1 MEEFRVNYKRTN
13 RRITVAL
20 AIIFISI
27 LIVRTYIPAG
37 ANPMHEKIMSF
48 VEGFV
53 GGILLVAIFYFAGT
67 LSALKDENK
76 LRLLYNKAMDERQQL
91 IRDKAGIPL
100 LNIAVVILL
109 AAGVIAG
116 YFEAVVSY
124 TLLAASIFLTL
135 YQIAAKIYF
144 SRKY

>member
-109 AAGVIAG
+109 AAGVIA
-116 YFEAVVSY
+116 VSRQNRNV
-124 TLLAASIFLTL
+124 LLPA
-135 YQIAAKIYF
+135 
-144 SRKY
+144 R

>member
-37 ANPMHEKIMSF
+37 ANPMHEKILSF

-109 AAGVIAG
+109 AAGVIA
-116 YFEAVVSY
+116 VSRQNRNV
-124 TLLAASIFLTL
+124 LLPA
-135 YQIAAKIYF
+135 
-144 SRKY
+144 R